1 MNYLKTNCVNWLI
14 NSGDRMNQQQKEFLH
29 KVEHAYGGKPVV
41 ICDETNNTAEDI
53 ENNVLNLTV
62 FVPAPVQFI
71 KIESVVPKVV
81 LCYRCLSTYDI
92 YSAPLTKTK
101 RLRNFEPEC
110 PNCGCRVYFS

>member
-1 MNYLKTNCVNWLI
+1 MTP
-14 NSGDRMNQQQKEFLH
+14 QQTELMKN
-29 KVEHAYGGKPVV
+29 VEAAYGGKPHV

-53 ENNVLNLTV
+53 ENNILNLHV
-62 FVPAPVQFI
+62 FVPAPVKFI
-71 KIESVVPKVV
+71 KIQSVVPKIV

-101 RLRNFEPEC
+101 RLRAHEPEC